1 MDASEKAIPATKTDK
16 SDVHI
21 RRKRVQRLIEE
32 VHLHQ
37 YAPRRDHREHIR
49 ARVRELV
56 VALQRELDRDAEA
69 LDGHHGDRAGER
81 AYRDVDERVGAPV
94 PRGDVV
100 DHDEAEDEHGEAVH
114 HEPCA

>member
-1 MDASEKAIPATKTDK
+1 MKGEAN
-16 SDVHI
+16 VHI
-21 RRKRVQRLIEE
+21 RRKRIQRLIKII
-32 VHLHQ
+32 HLHQ
-37 YAPRRDHREHIR
+37 NTPRSHRREYIR
-49 ARVRELV
+49 ARMGELV
-56 VALQRELDRDAEA
+56 VALQRELDGDAEA

-114 HEPCA
+114 HEPYA